1 MKGTIIKGI
10 AGFYYVKSGETVYRC
25 RAKGAFKE
33 QGIKPAVGDEV
44 RFQIGTEED
53 NTLVTEILPRKNWF
67 IRPFVA
73 NVDCF
78 VIVAAAKR
86 PAPVLRT
93 IDRFLVMA
101 EKAHTDIVLCINKC
115 DLKGK
120 QEELKAIYSPI
131 YPVVCMGDG
140 MEEGMAELL
149 QLIKGKKA
157 VLAGASGVGKS
168 TILNRLHPRAAMET
182 GEISKKSQRGRHTTR
197 HSELFNLDEEGT
209 MIFDTPGF
217 TSFDILTAE
226 AGELQFLYPEIG
238 AFAGQCRYDNCRHL
252 AEPGCA
258 VKQALEEGHISQSRY
273 HSYQEQ
279 MEELLK

>member
-1 MKGTIIKGI
+1 M
-10 AGFYYVKSGETVYRC
+10 KSGETVYRC

-44 RFQIGTEED
+44 RFQVGTEED

-86 PAPVLRT
+86 PAPILRT

-120 QEELKAIYSPI
+120 QEELMQIYGSL
-131 YPVVCMGDG
+131 YPVVCTGEG
-140 MEEGMAELL
+140 MEEGLIRL
-149 QLIKGKKA
+149 RQLIKGKKA
-157 VLAGASGVGKS
+157 VLAGGRSVGRGEIHDPQQAASGGADGDRCDQRKVPAGK
-168 TILNRLHPRAAMET
+168 A
-182 GEISKKSQRGRHTTR
+182 
-197 HSELFNLDEEGT
+197 
-209 MIFDTPGF
+209 
-217 TSFDILTAE
+217 
-226 AGELQFLYPEIG
+226 
-238 AFAGQCRYDNCRHL
+238 
-252 AEPGCA
+252 
-258 VKQALEEGHISQSRY
+258 Y
-273 HSYQEQ
+273 HKAQ
-279 MEELLK
+279 